1 MFGLCEY
8 TYQARN
14 LLIETY
20 MQHLGMNFLQ
30 GNYAQAIL
38 QQGTKTK
45 KRLQITFCFV
55 LWRKRCNRIFIV
67 CQSSLQL
74 Q

>member
-38 QQGTKTK
+38 QQGTKP
-45 KRLQITFCFV
+45 KRGCKLHFV
-55 LWRKRCNRIFIV
+55 SYYGGKGVTEFL
-67 CQSSLQL
+67 
-74 Q
+74 